1 MPDLLNL
8 LTKKRGLDI
17 RLKPLF
23 SLNIVL
29 ASPSKGMS
37 DYVTKGDA
45 RLDGNVE
52 FSAGVLAVPFIA
64 RAY

>member
-1 MPDLLNL
+1 
-8 LTKKRGLDI
+8 
-17 RLKPLF
+17 
-23 SLNIVL
+23 
-29 ASPSKGMS
+29 MS

-64 RAY
+64 RAYQTLTININIYSYLTYLFIKKED